1 MEYYYSYNNEKTG
14 PISLEELKKIDL
26 KKDTLIWHD
35 GLDKWVKA
43 EELDDFKDLF
53 IDRKIEMHNKS
64 VSDKNDDTELKK
76 PEILKENNSDLWAEE
91 KAFMKKIIAIS
102 LIICISFIGM
112 TSSFYIA
119 INFFNNGYLYGYEW
133 YDLFVP
139 IEIDNSVSIA
149 INADKWLDESVKS
162 QEKLAMNDLRIY
174 ILISTFFFFLIG
186 LFSSYKYYYK
196 NMNTRFTWGIILI
209 ILYLTFFG

>member
-1 MEYYYSYNNEKTG
+1 M
-14 PISLEELKKIDL
+14 KK
-26 KKDTLIWHD
+26 
-35 GLDKWVKA
+35 
-43 EELDDFKDLF
+43 
-53 IDRKIEMHNKS
+53 
-64 VSDKNDDTELKK
+64 SDKNDDTELKK
-76 PEILKENNSDLWAEE
+76 PEILKENDSDLWVEE
-91 KAFMKKIIAIS
+91 KAFMKKIIAIL

-162 QEKLAMNDLRIY
+162 LEKLAMNNLRIY
-174 ILISTFFFFLIG
+174 ILISTVFFFLIG
-186 LFSSYKYYYK
+186 LFISYKYYYK

-209 ILYLTFFG
+209 LLYLTFFG